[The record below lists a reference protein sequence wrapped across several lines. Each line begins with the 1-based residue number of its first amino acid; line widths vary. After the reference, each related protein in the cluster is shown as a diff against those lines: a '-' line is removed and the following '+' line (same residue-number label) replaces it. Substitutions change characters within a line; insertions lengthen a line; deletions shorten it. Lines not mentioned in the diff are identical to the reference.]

1 MFLGLFISFI
11 SLYHSMVVQDV
22 ISIVEGYS
30 FVALGFWY
38 GPRGGGGGFPSTHR
52 EEEDWLCSR
61 Q

>member
-1 MFLGLFISFI
+1 
-11 SLYHSMVVQDV
+11 MVVQDV